1 MSDKKH
7 AGAFDLRNVIG
18 ALLGLYGIILIACYF
33 FLDPGVNPDTAMP
46 KEAANN
52 LWAGLAML
60 AVAALFVLWARLKPI
75 RIPGDD

>member
-46 KEAANN
+46 KDAANN

-75 RIPGDD
+75 RIPGED

>member
-52 LWAGLAML
+52 MWAGLAML

-75 RIPGDD
+75 RIPGED

>member
-1 MSDKKH
+1 MSEKKH

-75 RIPGDD
+75 RIPGED

>member
-46 KEAANN
+46 KEASNN

>member
-46 KEAANN
+46 KGAANN

-75 RIPGDD
+75 RIPGED

>member
-33 FLDPGVNPDTAMP
+33 VLDPGVNPDTAMP

>member
-18 ALLGLYGIILIACYF
+18 ALLGLSGIILIACYF

-75 RIPGDD
+75 RIPGED

>member
-33 FLDPGVNPDTAMP
+33 FLDPGVNPDTAIP

-75 RIPGDD
+75 RIPGED

>member
-33 FLDPGVNPDTAMP
+33 FLDPGVNQDTAMP

-75 RIPGDD
+75 RIPGED

>member
-60 AVAALFVLWARLKPI
+60 AVAAIFVLWARLKPI
-75 RIPGDD
+75 RIPGED